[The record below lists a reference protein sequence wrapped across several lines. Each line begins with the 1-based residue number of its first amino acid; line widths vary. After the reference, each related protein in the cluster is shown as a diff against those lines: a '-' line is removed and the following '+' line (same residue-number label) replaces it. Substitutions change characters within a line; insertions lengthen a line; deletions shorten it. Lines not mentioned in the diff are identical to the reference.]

1 MDKSSGTYIHCYFA
15 VKWFMVVQDE
25 TSCFPD
31 LSEENRG
38 LLSSSQ
44 ASSGTDFQSTETLT
58 EGASVPKT
66 GYDFLDN
73 W

>member
-1 MDKSSGTYIHCYFA
+1 MMLVS
-15 VKWFMVVQDE
+15 
-25 TSCFPD
+25 D

-38 LLSSSQ
+38 LLSPSQ

-58 EGASVPKT
+58 ETTNVPKT